1 MASVKGKLF
10 EFFVYKLL
18 LFSGFKPVVPDKL
31 LVFKGPA
38 GTMLQGMGQA
48 HNADVL
54 LEPPFQTPLY
64 FPTRLL
70 VECKCYND
78 TIGLPVVRNAFGL
91 REDVNNFD
99 IVTEDILKNR
109 RSSYTT
115 KATYH
120 PMKRYTYQVA
130 VASLTGFKST
140 AIPFAQ
146 AHRIPLISFAES
158 IFFEEI
164 RNVIEEVE
172 NDAIENE
179 ELSKKILEY
188 LKEQQYET
196 YINCD
201 CYYIGESFY
210 YFLKAIEWF
219 RDKIVIGLLED
230 GTILFMVKEKYNYDG
245 LRSTKQIRYDDGC
258 EIDWSNTSKAWK
270 LYDRE
275 QCYSFELP
283 KEIYQE
289 WIESAEERRK
299 AALDIKQQ
307 YFSKIVLFENN
318 MEMGEKVRT
327 IHLSQSFIED
337 ASKLMQ

>member
-18 LFSGFKPVVPDKL
+18 MFSGFKSVVPDKL
-31 LVFKGPA
+31 LVFEGPA

-54 LEPPFQTPLY
+54 LEPPFQTPFY

-115 KATYH
+115 KTTCY

-130 VASLTGFKST
+130 VASLNGFKST

-146 AHRIPLISFAES
+146 AHRIPLISFGES
-158 IFFEEI
+158 MIFDEI
-164 RNVIEEVE
+164 RNLIEQVE
-172 NDAIENE
+172 REAIEDE
-179 ELSKKILEY
+179 KISDKILEY
-188 LKEQQYET
+188 LKEEQSKP

-201 CYYIGESFY
+201 CYYISERFY
-210 YFLKAIEWF
+210 DFLQEVTYF
-219 RDKIVIGLLED
+219 RDKMVIGLLEN
-230 GTILFMVKEKYNYDG
+230 GTILFMVKEKDNC
-245 LRSTKQIRYDDGC
+245 SVWITEKQRRYDDGYA
-258 EIDWSNTSKAWK
+258 IYWSRESKAWR

-283 KEIYQE
+283 KDIYQE
-289 WIESAEERRK
+289 WIESANEQRK
-299 AALDIKQQ
+299 AALDIKQE
-307 YFSKIVLFENN
+307 YFSKIVLFESNT
-318 MEMGEKVRT
+318 ERGENVRT
-327 IHLSQSFIED
+327 ILLSQRFIEN
-337 ASKLMQ
+337 ANRLV